1 MNNIKEY
8 QEMCVITLKNG
19 KEIQTKAELE
29 WLQNFINNWP
39 QMLKFWDE
47 LINRYEISN
56 VEKVVMNDLDMYIAS
71 ITDNE
76 MKSKLKDIVKERKA
90 KWLKVNGTKHL
101 MEIYESRFSNN

>member
-1 MNNIKEY
+1 MNNIIEY

-71 ITDNE
+71 ITDND
-76 MKSKLKDIVKERKA
+76 MKSKLRDIVKERKA
-90 KWLKVNGTKHL
+90 KWLKVNWTKHL

>member
-1 MNNIKEY
+1 MWEIKEY

-56 VEKVVMNDLDMYIAS
+56 VEKVVMNDLDTYIAS
-71 ITDNE
+71 ITDAT
-76 MKSKLKDIVKERKA
+76 MKKRLKEIVKERKW
-90 KWLKVNGTKHL
+90 KWLDLSWTKHL
-101 MEIYESRFSNN
+101 MDIYNKRFNS